1 MATVVKR
8 INWIDELKGFAL
20 LIICLGH
27 VAGMVYTPPN
37 IKYIADIFTIIA
49 VPLFFVLSGIL
60 YTHRTTAT
68 KEYITKKTKSLLV
81 PYFLLSILFSIL
93 DPYIFNSTYLINE
106 LHYPR
111 LTLPESWSIDI
122 NIQASIEWFIGDL
135 CCTLLGISSRATLP
149 LWFVFVL
156 YFASIIYQVT
166 SHLFRS
172 KRVMTF
178 LAFCAFS
185 LAMTLDSLNIGGYL
199 KTGPILMAFVYYWFG
214 TIVSSRLHIIKKKNS
229 GTLIFLSIPL
239 IVLYMITSPKLLTIV
254 GFVNGHF
261 AYEQLFSYLL
271 ISILG
276 LCGLVFLF
284 SGISKIQ
291 FMGLKAI
298 KGILRNISRNSLII
312 LATHYYFLCVFSLY
326 VKLYI
331 PQEWHFMSAIIFVIM
346 GCVASIV
353 LFRTQLYMLIGGKKA
368 KQTITTCLSIK

>member
-1 MATVVKR
+1 MATVAKR

-27 VAGMVYTPPN
+27 VAGMVSTPPN
-37 IKYIADIFTIIA
+37 IKFIADIFTIIA

-60 YTHRTTAT
+60 YTHKTTAT

-93 DPYIFNSTYLINE
+93 DPYTFNSTYLINE

-166 SHLFRS
+166 SHLFLS

-199 KTGPILMAFVYYWFG
+199 KIGPILMAFVYYWFG
-214 TIVSSRLHIIKKKNS
+214 VVIANKLCCLENKSRFISIL
-229 GTLIFLSIPL
+229 FSIPL
-239 IVLYMITSPKLLTIV
+239 IGLFVILSPMFIDKIS
-254 GFVNGHF
+254 FVNGRF
-261 AYEQLFSYLL
+261 AYDSPLSYLIFSFSGISGL
-271 ISILG
+271 I
-276 LCGLVFLF
+276 FLF
-284 SGISKIQ
+284 SGISKTHLY
-291 FMGLKAI
+291 GLNTI
-298 KGILRNISRNSLII
+298 KGIQRNIARNSLIV
-312 LATHYYFLCVFSLY
+312 LAAHYYFLCLFSLY
-326 VKLYI
+326 IKKYI
-331 PQEWHFMSAIIFVIM
+331 HVEWHFITAIVFIIIGCILSVI
-346 GCVASIV
+346 
-353 LFRTQLYMLIGGKKA
+353 LFRTKLYMLIGGKKA
-368 KQTITTCLSIK
+368 YQNIVTCLSID